1 MKITNQST
9 DEMALKDGNAGGLIE
24 VAIATQ
30 VAIFMGVPFLSDQ
43 PIHDAPPGHIFRL
56 RNIHKRE

>member
-9 DEMALKDGNAGGLIE
+9 DEMALKDGNAGGMIE

-30 VAIFMGVPFLSDQ
+30 VAIFMGVPF
-43 PIHDAPPGHIFRL
+43 
-56 RNIHKRE
+56 